1 MLSAKSKVYEA
12 ARDDAYVDLSAALI
26 RMSIS
31 DRHAALETKIQD
43 GDHLATP
50 LIIAAYN
57 GNLKAM
63 KILLRYN
70 ADIEARGTIKLD
82 DQVAEGCTP
91 LWVAAA
97 TGHLDVVKLLIEQ
110 NAEVDGR
117 TETNSTPLRVAS
129 YFGRHDIVRCLVV
142 NGADVNARND
152 NDHTPLM
159 NACGNGHLA
168 VVSYL
173 VAHGAE
179 IKLQDKFGY
188 SSLHYA
194 VEYDQFEIV
203 EDLLALGAPQW
214 PNNNRL
220 TPLLLASNR
229 CKIEMVEYLIKNPQC
244 TLKEQRIEALELLGA
259 TIANQSKVD
268 CDTKKAFFY
277 MKRGMEE
284 RFQDSLRPL
293 LKRRMKP
300 MEAYENRK
308 ESQNLKELALIE
320 GNDHAIHM
328 EGLMIRERILG
339 TGNIELHHPIKYR
352 GAVLA
357 DARNFSCC
365 IGLWKHALEI
375 SCHCRSEEV
384 REDLTFLCEVFCEMI
399 ENNFLPGQK
408 DIEEVFE
415 KLVGECERLSE
426 QMMHSSNLKGEDEV
440 KLLRD
445 KLETLVIISLHL
457 MTMFTKAQDMRKEQI
472 STAVMSDLIQ
482 RFLRLNPCSQKG
494 NTLLHLSVCYKT
506 LTDDRRVQN
515 VCKFP
520 CPKTLKLIIN
530 AGGNVNAVNDE
541 GNTTL
546 HLAVAF
552 KPTINSDLQASRD
565 VLKALLDG
573 GIDKDMVNND
583 GKTAMDVAETDE
595 ARRILTMTN
604 RMK

>member
-1 MLSAKSKVYEA
+1 MLSANSKVYEA
-12 ARDDAYVDLSAALI
+12 ARNDAYVDLSAALI

-63 KILLRYN
+63 KILLRYD
-70 ADIEARGTIKLD
+70 ADIEARGTVKYEGD
-82 DQVAEGCTP
+82 VFEGCTP
-91 LWVAAA
+91 LWTAAV
-97 TGHLDVVKLLIEQ
+97 TGHLDAVKLLIER

-117 TETNSTPLRVAS
+117 TSTNSTPLRVAA
-129 YFGRHDIVRCLVV
+129 FDGRHDIVRCLVE
-142 NGADVNARND
+142 NGADVNARSD
-152 NDHTPLM
+152 FDSTPLM
-159 NACGNGHLA
+159 IACCNGHVT

-173 VAHGAE
+173 VAHGAN
-179 IKLQDKFGY
+179 IKLQDKSGY
-188 SSLHYA
+188 SALHRA
-194 VEYDQFEIV
+194 VENDHFEIV
-203 EDLLALGAPQW
+203 DDLLALGAHQL

-220 TPLLLASNR
+220 TPLLFASNE
-229 CKIEMVEYLIKNPQC
+229 CKIEMVEHIIKNPQF
-244 TLKEQRIEALELLGA
+244 TKEQRIEALELLGA
-259 TIANQSKVD
+259 TIANEPKVD

-284 RFQDSLRPL
+284 RFQDLSRPV

-300 MEAYENRK
+300 IEAYENRK

-328 EGLMIRERILG
+328 EGLMIRERVLG
-339 TGNIELHHPIKYR
+339 PDNIELRFPILYH
-352 GAVLA
+352 GAVLC
-357 DARNFSCC
+357 DARNFRCC

-426 QMMHSSNLKGEDEV
+426 QMMQSSNLKGEDEV

-457 MTMFTKAQDMRKEQI
+457 MTIFTKAQDMREEES
-472 STAVMSDLIQ
+472 STAVMSGLIQ
-482 RFLRLNPCSQKG
+482 RFLHLNPCSQKG
-494 NTLLHLSVCYKT
+494 NTLLHLSVCCKA
-506 LTDDRRVQN
+506 LTDVPN
-515 VCKFP
+515 VLKVCKFP
-520 CPKTLKLIIN
+520 CAKTLKFIID
-530 AGGNVNAVNDE
+530 AGGNVNAVNNE
-541 GNTTL
+541 GNTAW
-546 HLAVAF
+546 HLAAAL
-552 KPTINSDLQASRD
+552 KPTNDGDLQVLRD

-573 GIDKDMVNND
+573 GINKDMVNND
-583 GKTAMDVAETDE
+583 GKTAMDDAETDE
-595 ARRILTMTN
+595 ACRILTMTK
-604 RMK
+604 RTK